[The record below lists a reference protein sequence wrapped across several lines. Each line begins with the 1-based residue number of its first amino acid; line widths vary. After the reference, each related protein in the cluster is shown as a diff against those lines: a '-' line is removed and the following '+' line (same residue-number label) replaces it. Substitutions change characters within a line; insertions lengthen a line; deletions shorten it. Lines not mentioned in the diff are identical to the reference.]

1 LSCPPLGSEPYIGS
15 TLDQQLNDAST
26 AFINNP
32 QRNYL
37 QDNTL
42 YISKIFKWFSEDFD
56 NDVIGF
62 LIKYAKEDLK
72 KELEAKRS
80 NIRIKY
86 LDYDW
91 SLNGK

>member
-1 LSCPPLGSEPYIGS
+1 M
-15 TLDQQLNDAST
+15 
-26 AFINNP
+26 
-32 QRNYL
+32 
-37 QDNTL
+37 L
-42 YISKIFKWFSEDFD
+42 YISKIFKWFSKDFD

-80 NIRIKY
+80 KIKIKY
-86 LDYDW
+86 LNYDW